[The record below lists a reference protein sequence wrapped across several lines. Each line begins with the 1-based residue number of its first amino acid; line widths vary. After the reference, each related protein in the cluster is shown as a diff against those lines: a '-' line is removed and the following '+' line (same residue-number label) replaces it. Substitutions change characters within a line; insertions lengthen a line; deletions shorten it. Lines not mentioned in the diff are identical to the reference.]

1 MFENGRKTIGM
12 FVCKATEYFQR
23 TVCKAMAEQAE
34 QWDYNLIIF
43 STFGEYDHNRE
54 YITGE
59 CNMLDIPCYE
69 KLDAVVLLL
78 SLIHI

>member
-43 STFGEYDHNRE
+43 TTFGEYDNNRE
-54 YITGE
+54 NAI
-59 CNMLDIPCYE
+59 C
-69 KLDAVVLLL
+69 
-78 SLIHI
+78 